1 MRKRRKKYDAAFRR
15 EAVRL
20 ASEPGMTGK
29 AVERDLGLYHGAI
42 SHWRREL
49 AEDPEHAFPGKG
61 RLKPLEEE
69 NRRLR
74 LELARVK
81 REREILK
88 KAAAYFSKD
97 VLDDTRS

>member
-1 MRKRRKKYDAAFRR
+1 MRERRKKYDAAFRR

-20 ASEPGMTGK
+20 ALEPGMTGK

-42 SHWRREL
+42 SHWKREL
-49 AEDPEHAFPGKG
+49 EKDPVQAFPGKG
-61 RLKPLEEE
+61 RMKPLEEE
-69 NRRLR
+69 NRQLR
-74 LELARVK
+74 RELERVK